1 LASDPKSNTRTAA
14 QLLVAELE
22 AHGVDRVFCVPGES
36 YLAVLDA
43 LYGRPIEVVT
53 CRHESGAGF
62 MAVADAK
69 LTGRPGVCLVSRGP
83 GASNAGIAVHTA
95 QQDAAPLVLFVGQVE
110 RKDRGRGA
118 FQEVNYERTF
128 GDMAKLVVE
137 VSDPL
142 RIAEATTHAFH
153 VASTGVPGP
162 VVIVLPEDMLIDP
175 APAPVLPPR
184 RQPLAAPAPN
194 AVAEAAA
201 LLGQAERPLVIAGSR
216 LGAAPAR
223 ALLRQVAEAWEVSVA
238 VSFRQQDL
246 FDNAHPLFAGHLG
259 YMLPKPQVALYQES
273 DLILAVGTRLGDVT
287 TQGYV
292 IPTAPQPRQKLIH
305 VYDDPRVLGANFAT
319 DLAIAADPKHF
330 LAALLREAP
339 PPARRHAPWNERLN
353 RQWRDMAT
361 WKPAAAKDGVVF
373 GNVIAALARRCGE
386 DAAFAIDAGNFS
398 GWLSRYF
405 PFRASQRLLG
415 PISGAMGFGV
425 PAAVAAALRLKRRI
439 VCLVGDGGMLMTGNE
454 LAVAVQHELP
464 LVIIVSNNGSYGTI
478 RLHQEKAFPGR
489 RIATDLANP
498 DFARLGEAFG
508 ALGLKIEARGRGRS
522 GTRCRLRQRRSRRHR
537 RAHQSRIHLRVHGA
551 RAIALTHPPI
561 TAKVSPA
568 ARRADSF

>member
-1 LASDPKSNTRTAA
+1 MSNTRTAA

-69 LTGRPGVCLVSRGP
+69 LTGRPGICFVSRGP
-83 GASNAGIAVHTA
+83 GASNAAIAVHTA

-137 VSDPL
+137 VSDPSRL
-142 RIAEATTHAFH
+142 AEITAQAFH
-153 VASTGVPGP
+153 VASIGAPGP
-162 VVIVLPEDMLIDP
+162 VVVVLPEDMLSEPVTAAVQGRRPGLSAVP
-175 APAPVLPPR
+175 AQPVASEVAKMVR
-184 RQPLAAPAPN
+184 R
-194 AVAEAAA
+194 
-201 LLGQAERPLVIAGSR
+201 AERPLLIAGGR
-216 LGAAPAR
+216 LSSAPGRAA
-223 ALLRQVAEAWEVSVA
+223 LRRVAERWHIPVA

-246 FDNAHPLFAGHLG
+246 FDNDHPLYAGHLG
-259 YMLPKPQVALYQES
+259 YLLPKHQVATYAES

-292 IPTAPQPRQKLIH
+292 LPSAPRPAQTLIH
-305 VYDDPRVLGANFAT
+305 VYDDTAVLGSVFAT
-319 DLAIAADPKHF
+319 DLAIATHPAAF
-330 LAALLREAP
+330 LNALAAEAAP
-339 PPARRHAPWNERLN
+339 PPGRHAAWNAKLHRL
-353 RQWRDMAT
+353 WADL
-361 WKPAAAKDGVVF
+361 AAWEPRHAADGLVF
-373 GNVIAALARRCGE
+373 GAVIAALARRCGE
-386 DAAFAIDAGNFS
+386 DAVFTIDAGNFS

-405 PFRASQRLLG
+405 SFRASQRLLG
-415 PISGAMGFGV
+415 PVSGAMGFGV
-425 PAAVAAALRLKRRI
+425 PAAVAAALRLKRRVI
-439 VCLVGDGGMLMTGNE
+439 CLVGDGGMLMTGNE
-454 LAVAVQHELP
+454 LAVAVQHQLP
-464 LVIIVSNNGSYGTI
+464 LVILVANNGSYGTI

-498 DFARLGEAFG
+498 DFARLAEAFG
-508 ALGLKIEARGRGRS
+508 ALGL
-522 GTRCRLRQRRSRRHR
+522 RLEREDEVERVLDAAFASTGPAVIDVRTSLEYISAFTTLSALAASR
-537 RAHQSRIHLRVHGA
+537 
-551 RAIALTHPPI
+551 
-561 TAKVSPA
+561 
-568 ARRADSF
+568 